1 MKRLFIT
8 LCSALI
14 CTSLSAT
21 GQDDVANKL
30 FALPI
35 DLTQPGKSLELLS
48 EAQLALAKTQEY
60 FKIGVVSCTEVIA
73 AERNVEILK
82 MAEAIY
88 LSNRGFNLTYSFKRI
103 NELFDEEIRYLEAR
117 ANKSLI
123 DKKEPVIKKIQ
134 KALFNINFANSQRD
148 DKLKSKQKELIK
160 KLSSE
165 LQELLVPGIDSQ
177 ALLDELKN
185 CNM

>member
-1 MKRLFIT
+1 M
-8 LCSALI
+8 
-14 CTSLSAT
+14 
-21 GQDDVANKL
+21 
-30 FALPI
+30 
-35 DLTQPGKSLELLS
+35 
-48 EAQLALAKTQEY
+48 AK
-60 FKIGVVSCTEVIA
+60 
-73 AERNVEILK
+73 
-82 MAEAIY
+82 AIY

-117 ANKSLI
+117 ANQALI

-134 KALFNINFANSQRD
+134 KALFNINFANSQKD
-148 DKLKSKQKELIK
+148 DELKSKQKELIK

-165 LQELLVPGIDSQ
+165 LQELLVPGIDSP